1 MNKKYLFYDNIL
13 RGGGIGHTLFT
24 YNKGLKKA
32 INSEQI
38 FLPSAMM
45 LGHGCGDNGFA
56 EAALGLPFSPPLR
69 SIIGEFLPHEIEHV
83 PYDPTTSS
91 DVEEDFSLTRDYF
104 LSHYKNRKIAFDN
117 HLHSS
122 PVNITMTIRRGD
134 IACGEHIY
142 GDVSP
147 MVSRLLPDSYFQ
159 EVLEYVLGA
168 YQIKDFYL
176 TIYSDG
182 DWKENYVNEKC
193 EPIDIYEL
201 FSRYKGRVSYSPSQP
216 GWEPRPSLSA
226 PNTFAQ
232 IQNCIASD
240 ICIASIS
247 GFSELIS
254 LYKTTGL
261 IILPSTYRRSLAPK
275 ENTIYYDC

>member
-1 MNKKYLFYDNIL
+1 MKKKYLFYDNIL
-13 RGGGIGHTLFT
+13 RGGGLGHSLFT

-32 INSEQI
+32 INSEQV
-38 FLPSAMM
+38 FLPSTMI
-45 LGHGCGDNGFA
+45 LGHGCGGNGFA
-56 EAALGLPFSPPLR
+56 EAALGLPLGSPLR
-69 SIIGEFLPHEIEHV
+69 SIIKHSFPQEIEYI
-83 PYDPTTSS
+83 PYDPPTSP

-104 LSHYKNRKIAFDN
+104 LSHYKNRKIVFDN

-142 GDVSP
+142 GNASS
-147 MVSRLLPDSYFQ
+147 MANRLLPDFYFQ

-168 YQIKDFYL
+168 YQIKDFHL

-182 DWKENYVNEKC
+182 DWKGNYVNEKC

-201 FSRYKGRVSYSPSQP
+201 FSRYKGRVSYSPSQ
-216 GWEPRPSLSA
+216 LSA
-226 PNTFAQ
+226 PNTFAHV
-232 IQNCIASD
+232 QNCIDSD

-261 IILPSTYRRSLAPK
+261 IIFPSTHRKSLAPK
-275 ENTIYYDC
+275 ENTIYYDY